1 MGLLDRYVGR
11 EVLSAVLFGVGVFTT
26 LLVANH
32 FFFVTRSAVQYGFS
46 LGAFAQLV
54 AYRIPALTGFALPMA
69 MLFGTVLG
77 YSRLAEGREIEAMQ
91 TGGIPPERILL
102 PGLVVA
108 ALVSAASYGLGEGV
122 VPWAE
127 LQYRRAWG
135 RAVGSPLIPE
145 VRWNVL
151 FRDRTQDGSEVV
163 VSAHKLDLSSGVL
176 ERVTVQQHRDGR
188 LVRVVEAERATWGP
202 EGWTFHRGRMVVLED
217 DGVLLSGFEAL
228 RLRLARSPQEVAPPE
243 RTVLEMS
250 IREIR
255 QELRRLRREGQPTRP
270 LEADLAGKYALVG
283 APFAFA
289 LLGFPL
295 GLVYP
300 RGGRGIAFG
309 LVVLVLI
316 GYYLLTTA
324 STLLAQAGYLP
335 PTIAAWLPNLMT
347 AGGGAVLLWR
357 RR

>member
-1 MGLLDRYVGR
+1 MRLLDRYVGR
-11 EVLSAVLFGVGVFTT
+11 EVLGAVLFGVGVFTT

-32 FFFVTRSAVQYGFS
+32 FFFVTRSAVQYGFPP
-46 LGAFAQLV
+46 GAFVQLV
-54 AYRIPALTGFALPMA
+54 AYRLPTLVGFALPMA
-69 MLFGTVLG
+69 VLFGTVLG
-77 YSRLAEGREIEAMQ
+77 YGRLAEGREIEAMQ

-102 PGLVVA
+102 PGVLVA
-108 ALVSAASYGLGEGV
+108 AVVSAASYGLGEGV

-127 LQYRRAWG
+127 LQYRRAWS
-135 RAVGSPLIPE
+135 RAVGSPRAE
-145 VRWNVL
+145 DVRWNVL
-151 FRDRTQDGSEVV
+151 FRDRIQDGSEVV
-163 VSAHKLDLSSGVL
+163 VSAHRLDLSAGTL

-188 LVRVVEAERATWGP
+188 LVRVIEAERATWGP
-202 EGWTFHRGRMVVLED
+202 GGWTFHRGRMVVLED
-217 DGVLLSGFEAL
+217 GVLLTGFEVL

-255 QELRRLRREGQPTRP
+255 QELRRLRRDGQLTRP
-270 LEADLAGKYALVG
+270 LEVDLAGKYALLG
-283 APFAFA
+283 TPFAFA

-295 GLVYP
+295 GLVHP

-324 STLLAQAGYLP
+324 STLLGQAGYLSP
-335 PTIAAWLPNLMT
+335 ALAAWLPNLVT
-347 AGGGAVLLWR
+347 AGSGIVLVWR